1 LFGSKNRVRR
11 TTVKPLLILA
21 GPTASGKSAL
31 ALALA
36 ARLGGTIINADA
48 MQCYADLRIITARPT
63 PEDEAQQPH
72 ALYGVRS
79 AADPATAAWW
89 RNAALNTMEN
99 SNFPILCGG
108 TGMYFFALMH
118 GLADIPD
125 PGAEARTTARAL
137 LAKIGPAA
145 LHAKLDEETA
155 ATLHPNDSQRITRAY
170 EVLLGT
176 GHGIRHWQ
184 AQTQAPLT
192 GWEAKMILLDPPRDS
207 LHEAIQSRFHAMLK
221 AGAVDEVAALAAQN
235 LDPALPLL
243 RAHGVPEIL
252 SYLADR
258 LTLEEAANHAIL
270 ATHQYTKR
278 QATWFRHQ
286 KLVHNSAMQTI
297 QSRIPSETQFSESFL
312 NNLTNFIN
320 QQG

>member
-1 LFGSKNRVRR
+1 M
-11 TTVKPLLILA
+11 KPLLILA

-63 PEDEAQQPH
+63 KEDEAQQPH
-72 ALYGVRS
+72 ALYGVRN
-79 AADPATAAWW
+79 ATEPATAAWW
-89 RNAALNTMEN
+89 RTAALKAMEA
-99 SNFPILCGG
+99 SRIPILCGG
-108 TGMYFFALMH
+108 TGMYFSALMH

-125 PGAEARTTARAL
+125 PGPESRAAARAL
-137 LAKIGPAA
+137 CAEIGPAA
-145 LHAKLDEETA
+145 LHEKLDAATA

-184 AQTQAPLT
+184 SQTQAPLT
-192 GWEAKMILLDPPRDS
+192 GWGAKMILLDPPREI
-207 LHEAIQSRFHAMLK
+207 LHEAIHSRFHAMLK
-221 AGAVDEVAALAAQN
+221 AGAIEEVAALADQN
-235 LDPALPLL
+235 LNPALPLL
-243 RAHGVPEIL
+243 RAHGVPEL
-252 SYLADR
+252 LAYLAGTC
-258 LTLEEAANHAIL
+258 TLEDAASQAIL

-297 QSRIPSETQFSESFL
+297 QSRIPSYAQFSESFIDD
-312 NNLTNFIN
+312 LTNFIN